1 MLHNK
6 MEGERNISKQI
17 KANKK
22 KKRKKIYTKTKNKIT
37 NNKGRLI
44 TTTHAHTRKRT
55 QYIHAF
61 KCIEKKKNNFTS
73 K

>member
-22 KKRKKIYTKTKNKIT
+22 NIDIQKQKTK
-37 NNKGRLI
+37 
-44 TTTHAHTRKRT
+44 
-55 QYIHAF
+55 
-61 KCIEKKKNNFTS
+61 
-73 K
+73 